1 MPSTAHGGGSDSG
14 PEAKAESRLPWQE
27 RREAAA
33 EALTATS
40 TTRGQSLSCTCIP
53 EEETPEEGPTGS
65 VHGHGRPE
73 PCLFCC
79 VPEMPMGG

>member
-40 TTRGQSLSCTCIP
+40 TTRGQSLSCACIP
-53 EEETPEEGPTGS
+53 EEDSRGGS
-65 VHGHGRPE
+65 NRVRSWSRTPE